1 MKILV
6 AVDPSDTKF
15 LPVVRAVEIARKE
28 SAELTLMGVAE
39 VVEAAVTVI
48 GGDFS
53 SQVEE
58 YVRKTLEAARE
69 TARNAGMEAAV
80 VQATGDSP
88 AELVVDEAQ
97 RGGYDL
103 VVTGTRGKKGVSRL
117 LLGSVTGKIVT
128 LAPCSVL
135 VVR

>member
-6 AVDPSDTKF
+6 AVDPSDSKF
-15 LPVVRAVEIARKE
+15 LPVVRAAEIARKE
-28 SAELTLMGVAE
+28 GAELTLMGVAE
-39 VVEAAVTVI
+39 VVETAETII
-48 GGDFS
+48 GSDFYG
-53 SQVEE
+53 QVED
-58 YVRKTLEAARE
+58 YVRKALEAARE
-69 TARNAGMEAAV
+69 AAKNAGAEASV

-117 LLGSVTGKIVT
+117 LLGSVAGKIVT